1 MKLYISGIVRQMEKY
16 YILRNEKFG
25 TETLFDEMEWNE
37 FHKEHKNILKEGFT
51 LRVEE

>member
-1 MKLYISGIVRQMEKY
+1 MEKY

-25 TETLFDEMEWNE
+25 TEKLFEEMEWNE
-37 FHKEHKNILKEGFT
+37 FRKEHKNILEEGFT

>member
-1 MKLYISGIVRQMEKY
+1 MEKY

-37 FHKEHKNILKEGFT
+37 FHKEHKNILEECFT